1 MVYQISS
8 LQQGLAS
15 EGGRAGAA
23 SAWLPRAGSRSA
35 GGGRYRARGA
45 RRLRRALATLRP
57 RTPHGRRYGNSHV
70 RGGGRWSRHARLR
83 APPMPLRTD
92 TFAAGAGHATPAYA
106 PRTPLRKTDALAA
119 ADAGPHYAPRKLTCP
134 RRRALATNGH
144 YAGGGSARA
153 VRWSLPRGVRGR
165 AGSR

>member
-35 GGGRYRARGA
+35 GAGVTGPEARGVDGGCWPRYARVRPTDAAPENSHARGGRRW
-45 RRLRRALATLRP
+45 ATLRP
-57 RTPHGRRYGNSHV
+57 TETDM
-70 RGGGRWSRHARLR
+70 
-83 APPMPLRTD
+83 PPT
-92 TFAAGAGHATPAYA
+92 
-106 PRTPLRKTDALAA
+106 
-119 ADAGPHYAPRKLTCP
+119 
-134 RRRALATNGH
+134 ALATNGH

>member
-35 GGGRYRARGA
+35 GAGATGPEARG
-45 RRLRRALATLRP
+45 
-57 RTPHGRRYGNSHV
+57 V
-70 RGGGRWSRHARLR
+70 DGGRWPRYARVR
-83 APPMPLRTD
+83 P
-92 TFAAGAGHATPAYA
+92 
-106 PRTPLRKTDALAA
+106 TDAATETHTFAA

-153 VRWSLPRGVRGR
+153 VRWSLPRGV
-165 AGSR
+165 

>member
-35 GGGRYRARGA
+35 GAGVTGAEARGVDGGCWPRYA
-45 RRLRRALATLRP
+45 RVRPTDAATE
-57 RTPHGRRYGNSHV
+57 NSHV

-92 TFAAGAGHATPAYA
+92 TFAARAGPRYA
-106 PRTPLRKTDALAA
+106 RVRPTDA
-119 ADAGPHYAPRKLTCP
+119 
-134 RRRALATNGH
+134 ATAN
-144 YAGGGSARA
+144 
-153 VRWSLPRGVRGR
+153 
-165 AGSR
+165 